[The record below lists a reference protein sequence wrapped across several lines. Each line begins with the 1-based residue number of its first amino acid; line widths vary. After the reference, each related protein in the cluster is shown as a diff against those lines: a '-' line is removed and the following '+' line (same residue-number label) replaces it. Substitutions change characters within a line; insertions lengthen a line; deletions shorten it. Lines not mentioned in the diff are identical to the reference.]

1 MHVAGDWRMKLVCWG
16 DFGPGLGCFAVFI
29 LGSNGVRGR

>member
-16 DFGPGLGCFAVFI
+16 TLVLALAVLPFFL